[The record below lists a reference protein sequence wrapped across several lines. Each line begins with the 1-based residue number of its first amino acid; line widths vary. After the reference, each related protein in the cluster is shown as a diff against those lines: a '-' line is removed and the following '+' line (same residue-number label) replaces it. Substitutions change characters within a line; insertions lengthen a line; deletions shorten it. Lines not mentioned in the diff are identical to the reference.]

1 MVDFKALAEK
11 HVKETE
17 LQNERTENEL
27 KNKYIS
33 ITGKISEVDKKGS
46 SYGYT
51 KYLLQVYHEVNFI
64 DGLAATCGTFY
75 AKGNENRVIEALKI
89 GDTFTMSGQVSSY
102 GDWVGLQLQNCSI
115 TR

>member
-51 KYLLQVYHEVNFI
+51 KYLLKV
-64 DGLAATCGTFY
+64 
-75 AKGNENRVIEALKI
+75 
-89 GDTFTMSGQVSSY
+89 
-102 GDWVGLQLQNCSI
+102 
-115 TR
+115 